1 MQVVLMLKSD
11 LRTDSQKKKKQKTQA
26 NQSVFFS
33 CCLMH
38 GKSKSYP
45 RLK

>member
-11 LRTDSQKKKKQKTQA
+11 LRTDAKKNPKKKPQA

-38 GKSKSYP
+38 RKSKSYP
-45 RLK
+45 PLK